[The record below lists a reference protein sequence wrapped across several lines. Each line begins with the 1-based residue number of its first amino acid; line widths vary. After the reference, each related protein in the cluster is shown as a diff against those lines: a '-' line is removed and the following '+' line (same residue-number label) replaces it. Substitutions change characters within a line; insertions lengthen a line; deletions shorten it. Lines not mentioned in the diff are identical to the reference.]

1 MSSNQFST
9 IKRLD
14 IVNYLE
20 EEKKLKPTSDEY
32 SNEYVAFVCDKL
44 GIERSDVHYEV
55 FIDISK
61 IKSFYKDTSV
71 SYKFDFMIKKHKKF
85 FNAFVKLKKLPPNPT
100 SYTTTSASTDNLVC
114 FLFYQLWP

>member
-1 MSSNQFST
+1 MSSNEFST

-20 EEKKLKPTSDEY
+20 TEKKLKPTSDEY
-32 SNEYVAFVCDKL
+32 SNEYVAFVCQKL

-61 IKSFYKDTSV
+61 IKSFYRNV
-71 SYKFDFMIKKHKKF
+71 SHTFDFMIKKHKKF

-100 SYTTTSASTDNLVC
+100 SYTTTSASSDDLVC